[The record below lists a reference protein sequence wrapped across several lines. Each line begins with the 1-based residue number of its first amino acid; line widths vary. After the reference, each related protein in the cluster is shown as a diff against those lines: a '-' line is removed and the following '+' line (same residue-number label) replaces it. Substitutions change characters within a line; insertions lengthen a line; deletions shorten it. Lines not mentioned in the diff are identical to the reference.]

1 MRGMR
6 KIMDDDGFRVSGPLH
21 LATVNWDRP
30 DHECAVMACLVQATY
45 VLERDHKRSREPLA
59 PAWWVSFGFELVDTF
74 IVDKDTSIFGA
85 IYRNTRY
92 SNRNP
97 QAPRFVIAFRGTIL
111 EAANGD
117 TSHDLLADNS
127 DLGSASQLKKV
138 MQKIVYHISEFG
150 AEGAFLAGHSLGS
163 TMAML
168 VGANLATKGISLKT
182 FLFNLPSCLTE
193 EESSKRLISRF
204 LQITPW
210 VAGFAGAFGMFPL
223 AAIAYLSTAV
233 SLFTSSSLVA
243 ATGIA
248 TLTSLAA
255 LAGASVL
262 KLKKRSR
269 LGEMSLFAPYIFVN
283 PEDPVCKNW
292 IPYFC
297 NQPREN
303 GRSRLEFA
311 DFVESAV
318 LKINS
323 IPGQD
328 MLKANSLKQW
338 WQQGIKLLNLDEYG
352 SH

>member
-6 KIMDDDGFRVSGPLH
+6 IMDDDDFRVSGPLH
-21 LATVNWDRP
+21 SPTVNWDRP

-45 VLERDHKRSREPLA
+45 VLERDRKRNREPLA

-74 IVDKDTSIFGA
+74 IDDKDTSIFGA
-85 IYRNTRY
+85 IYRNTSY
-92 SNRNP
+92 SNRTP
-97 QAPRFVIAFRGTIL
+97 QAPHFVIAFRGTIL

-117 TSHDLLADNS
+117 TSHDLLTDDS

-138 MQKIVYHISEFG
+138 MQQIVYHISEFG
-150 AEGAFLAGHSLGS
+150 AEGTFLAGYSLGS

-193 EESSKRLISRF
+193 ESSKRLIARF

-210 VAGFAGAFGMFPL
+210 VAGFAGAVGMFPL

-233 SLFTSSSLVA
+233 SLVTSSSLVV

-283 PEDPVCKNW
+283 PQDPVCKYW

-297 NQPREN
+297 NQPR
-303 GRSRLEFA
+303 GIKRTRLEFA

-328 MLKANSLKQW
+328 MLKAQSLKQW
-338 WQQGIKLLNLDEYG
+338 WQQDIKLLNLDEYG
-352 SH
+352 SLS